1 MITTR
6 LSDDSS
12 TVAAGALPQM
22 PVTMDEKGRV
32 RTTREQRQLILA
44 EFARSGVSAVQ
55 FAQRAGLK
63 YSTLAGWLQRYRRSK
78 PGAAPRR

>member
-1 MITTR
+1 
-6 LSDDSS
+6 
-12 TVAAGALPQM
+12 M
-22 PVTMDEKGRV
+22 PVTMDGKGRV

-44 EFARSGVSAVQ
+44 EFARSGVSGVQ

-78 PGAAPRR
+78 PRGPRPGGENAEGGRRSNPKRDFS